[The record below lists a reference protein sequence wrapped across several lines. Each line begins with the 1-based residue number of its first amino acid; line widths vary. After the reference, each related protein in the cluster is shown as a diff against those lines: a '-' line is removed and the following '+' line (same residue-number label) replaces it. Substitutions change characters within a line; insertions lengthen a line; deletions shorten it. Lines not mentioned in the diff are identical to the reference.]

1 MISESNQQNVPK
13 VFISY
18 SYDSEEQIDRVLGLS
33 DHLRSDGVDCHIDQY
48 EQSPPKG
55 WYLWM
60 IEKIEEADFVL
71 TVCTPQYLRRFRANE
86 ENGIGMGVTWE
97 GSVITQELYSQSG
110 KNSKYI
116 PIIFEKQDTS
126 SIPHM
131 LRSST
136 RYNLG
141 DSKGYEL
148 LYRHLTNQP
157 EIIRPE
163 LGEVHKLPIRELPI
177 RDRIQLFTTLPKKAG
192 VQEKEY
198 CNLPH
203 KTYSNFIGRQEEIAQ
218 LLTRI
223 SPNYRQHISVVRGIG
238 GVGKTALVMEVAH
251 KCWNAKKNGS
261 KDPNQPIF
269 DAIIFTSSKATDL
282 VNTQIINRPEK
293 EPLLTDIFRV
303 ISDVLDEPTITQVLA
318 AEQWK
323 KVNEVLAKKSTL
335 LIVDNMETIL
345 EDERTSMLSF
355 LNNVP
360 TSTQVI
366 ITSRNFL
373 GFDSIQ
379 IDSLTEKE
387 SYNLLDIQAKAK
399 DITINHNWKKQI
411 YKRFSG
417 IPIALIYAV
426 GKRAAGYNFPD
437 IVEPNKVIAEDL
449 GKFCFES
456 SVSLIKETK
465 AYDLLMSMTFF
476 QDPPCR
482 DALIS
487 VAGLIDGNLDTIDGV
502 AELQQ
507 LSLITE
513 KRGRYSTL
521 SLTHQYTLLELGKD
535 ENDDFKMFARERWY
549 KWYLN
554 FTKQYGREDWEGW
567 RARYDRL
574 DAEWKNIESVLNW
587 YAEKEEWIK
596 VLQLWQNVDNYAD
609 LSGYWQD
616 RRYWWAL
623 LGRNFGSAE
632 TKVKALSEKGFTL
645 TLMGTEYYELA
656 EEYLNNAWDLCKDID
671 DFGRAT
677 VANYLAVLAKV
688 KGDYDQAHKWLDK
701 EEDLLQNCET
711 DRDREKKRYQVRNLY
726 YRAETNYLQHNID
739 LARDQFEH
747 TIILTREIDWQRFRN
762 YAKNILAEI
771 YIKQDNLESAE
782 TLLRAGLSSATQAKE
797 SRRIALYHSSY
808 AKFYYKSAQKSR
820 ENGLQDESNKF
831 ITNAKDCAGKAL
843 KVFSKELMI
852 AEKNEIVELLTL
864 INNC

>member
-1 MISESNQQNVPK
+1 MIPEFTQRKVPK

-18 SYDSEEQIDRVLGLS
+18 SYDSEEQIDRVLELS
-33 DHLRSDGVDCHIDQY
+33 NRLRKDGIDCQIDQY

-60 IEKIEEADFVL
+60 IEEIEEADFVL

-97 GSVITQELYSQSG
+97 GSVITQELYSQAG

-116 PIIFEKQDTS
+116 PIIFEKHDTS

-136 RYNLG
+136 SYNLG
-141 DSKGYEL
+141 DSKSYKL

-163 LGEVHKLPIRELPI
+163 LGEVHKLPVRELPI

-218 LLTRI
+218 LLARI

-251 KCWNAKKNGS
+251 QCWNAKKNGN
-261 KDPNQPIF
+261 KDPDQPIF

-323 KVNEVLAKKSTL
+323 KVNEVLAKKTTL

-345 EDERTSMLSF
+345 EDERNSMLSF

-360 TSTQVI
+360 VSTQVI

-387 SYNLLDIQAKAK
+387 SYNLLDMQAKAK

-411 YKRFSG
+411 YKRFNG

-426 GKRAAGYNFPD
+426 GKRAAGYNFAD
-437 IVEPNKVIAEDL
+437 IVEPKKVIAEDL

-456 SVSLIKETK
+456 SVTLIKKTK
-465 AYDLLMSMTFF
+465 AYDLIMSMTFF

-535 ENDDFKMFARERWY
+535 ENDDFKMLARERWY

-688 KGDYDQAHKWLDK
+688 KGNYDQAHKWLDR
-701 EEDLLQNCET
+701 EEGLLQSCET

-726 YRAETNYLQHNID
+726 YRAETNYLQHKID
-739 LARDQFEH
+739 LAREQFEY
-747 TIILTREIDWQRFRN
+747 TIVLTREIDWQRFRN

-771 YIKQDNLESAE
+771 YIRQDNLESAE
-782 TLLRAGLSSATQAKE
+782 TLLRSGLSSATQAKE

-808 AKFYYKSAQKSR
+808 AKFHYKSAQKAR
-820 ENGLQDESNKF
+820 GDGLQEESNKF
-831 ITNAKDCAGKAL
+831 IGNAKDCASKAL

-852 AEKNEIVELLTL
+852 AEKNEITELIESL
-864 INNC
+864 NQY